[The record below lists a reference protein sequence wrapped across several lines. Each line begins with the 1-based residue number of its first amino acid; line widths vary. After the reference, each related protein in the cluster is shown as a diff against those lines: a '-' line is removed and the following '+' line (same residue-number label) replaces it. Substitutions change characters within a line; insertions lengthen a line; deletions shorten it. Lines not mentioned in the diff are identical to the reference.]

1 MIACGIIDPT
11 EVEVCALLNA
21 VSVATTLLSTECI
34 VADIQEKEKIRK
46 NISLGRQERTKWLD
60 EITDSMDMS

>member
-1 MIACGIIDPT
+1 MEGRLKKEAQLI
-11 EVEVCALLNA
+11 N
-21 VSVATTLLSTECI
+21 I
-34 VADIQEKEKIRK
+34 VKQLYSNNKFIQEKEKIRK